1 MIYPEITTISK
12 EELANYPVR
21 SFEGTIH
28 VVDDLDKA
36 EKAAEFLSKHNEL
49 GFDTE
54 TRPSF
59 TKHKTNSVAL
69 LQLSTETDAFL
80 FQLRKIGMPLSV
92 VKLLSAENIVKTG
105 VAVHDDVRC
114 LQKLRDFTANNFID
128 LQTIAKQLNIEA
140 MGLKRLT
147 PIALDFRISKRQQ
160 LSNWDNDDLTE
171 AQKLYAATDAWVS
184 LKIYQKLLP
193 YTL

>member
-1 MIYPEITTISK
+1 MTYPEITTIDK
-12 EELANYPVR
+12 EEIDNYPVR
-21 SFEGTIH
+21 AFEGTIH
-28 VVDDLDKA
+28 VVDDLEKA
-36 EKAAEFLSKHNEL
+36 EKAAEYLLKQTAL

-59 TKHKTNSVAL
+59 TKNKTNTVAL
-69 LQLSTETDAFL
+69 LQLSTETDAYL
-80 FQLRKIGMPLSV
+80 FQLKKIGMPLCIINI
-92 VKLLSAENIVKTG
+92 LSDKNIVKTG

-114 LQKLRDFTANNFID
+114 LQKLRDFSANNFID
-128 LQTIAKQLNIEA
+128 LQTFAKQLNIDG

-147 PIALDFRISKRQQ
+147 PISLAFRISKRQQ
-160 LSNWDNDDLTE
+160 LSNWENDVLSD

>member
-80 FQLRKIGMPLSV
+80 FQLRKIGMPLSII
-92 VKLLSAENIVKTG
+92 KLLSDESIVKTG

-147 PIALDFRISKRQQ
+147 PIALDFRISNRQQ
-160 LSNWDNDDLTE
+160 LSNWDNYDLTE
-171 AQKLYAATDAWVS
+171 AQKL
-184 LKIYQKLLP
+184 
-193 YTL
+193 